1 MPLKFSAP
9 VTESPVP
16 AASASCPPWLSPA
29 LAPDA
34 AASTV
39 EWTAALDGLLLFF
52 IGDDGYEGLFHKQLF
67 RAQDH
72 FGSMT
77 ANVAVITKAV
87 AGDSLLSRDHDLR
100 FNVLRTRSRGIR
112 GRSQTL
118 YSLR

>member
-9 VTESPVP
+9 VAESPVP

-29 LAPDA
+29 LTPDA

-72 FGSMT
+72 FSCFF
-77 ANVAVITKAV
+77 AAITFCE
-87 AGDSLLSRDHDLR
+87 RDHA
-100 FNVLRTRSRGIR
+100 G
-112 GRSQTL
+112 
-118 YSLR
+118 